1 MSEFPLLPWLAL
13 REPLDAA
20 SRSAALTRAVVDA
33 LPRDRPLRIVDLGCG
48 TGSNVRYLQRFLPGA
63 HEWLLVDKDPT
74 VLAVARV
81 SLEAVLYDDGRHA
94 AAVGNGLQTVPHETR
109 QLDLGAR
116 DAPEIFA
123 GRDLVTASALL
134 DLVSAEFLTW
144 LAGRCREN
152 GGVALF
158 TLTYTGRSIS
168 TPAEPEDDEM
178 CVLLNRHQQQSDKG
192 FGPMA
197 GPDAV
202 ACAERVFAA
211 AGYRVRREPSD
222 WQIAPEARELQ
233 RLLIEGWA
241 DAAREMAPRD
251 SARIDDWLARR
262 LAHVDAGRS
271 RIVVS
276 HEDLLA
282 VPLG

>member
-20 SRSAALTRAVVDA
+20 SRSTALTRAAVDA
-33 LPRDRPLRIVDLGCG
+33 LPRDRRLRIVDLGCG

-63 HEWLLVDKDPT
+63 HEWLLVDKDPS
-74 VLAVARV
+74 VLA
-81 SLEAVLYDDGRHA
+81 HA
-94 AAVGNGLQTVPHETR
+94 PGDTR

-144 LAGRCREN
+144 LAGQCRVN
-152 GGVALF
+152 GAVGLF
-158 TLTYTGRSIS
+158 TLTYSGRSTS

-197 GPDAV
+197 GPEAV
-202 ACAERVFAA
+202 ACAERAFAA
-211 AGYRVRREPSD
+211 AGYRLRREPSD
-222 WQIAPEARELQ
+222 WRIAPEARELQ

-241 DAAREMAPRD
+241 DAAREMTPLD
-251 SARIDDWLARR
+251 VARVDDWLARR
-262 LAHVDAGRS
+262 LAHVAAGRS

-282 VPLG
+282 VPHG

>member
-1 MSEFPLLPWLAL
+1 MSEFPLIPWLAL

-20 SRSAALTRAVVDA
+20 SRSVALTRAVVDA
-33 LPRDRPLRIVDLGCG
+33 LPHDRPLRIVDLGCG
-48 TGSNVRYLQRFLPGA
+48 TGSNVRYLQQSLPGA
-63 HEWLLVDKDPT
+63 HDWLLVDKDPS
-74 VLAVARV
+74 VLA
-81 SLEAVLYDDGRHA
+81 HA
-94 AAVGNGLQTVPHETR
+94 PGQTR

-144 LAGRCREN
+144 LAGQCRKN
-152 GGVALF
+152 GAVALF
-158 TLTYTGRSIS
+158 TLTYTGRSTS

-178 CVLLNRHQQQSDKG
+178 CALLNRHQQQNDKG

-202 ACAERVFAA
+202 ACAERAFAA

-222 WQIAPEARELQ
+222 WHIAPEARELQ
-233 RLLIEGWA
+233 RLLIGGWA
-241 DAAREMAPRD
+241 DAAREMTPRD

-276 HEDLLA
+276 HEDLA
-282 VPLG
+282 AFP

>member
-20 SRSAALTRAVVDA
+20 SRSTALTHAVVDA
-33 LPRDRPLRIVDLGCG
+33 LPRNRPLRIVDLGCG
-48 TGSNVRYLQRFLPGA
+48 TGSNVRYLRRSLPGA
-63 HEWLLVDKDPT
+63 HEWLLVDAELS
-74 VLAVARV
+74 VLRVAR
-81 SLEAVLYDDGRHA
+81 D
-94 AAVGNGLQTVPHETR
+94 GLQSGPCTAEFETR

-134 DLVSAEFLTW
+134 DLVSAEYLTW

-152 GGVALF
+152 GAVALF
-158 TLTYTGRSIS
+158 ALTYTGRSTS

-202 ACAERVFAA
+202 ACAERAFAA
-211 AGYRVRREPSD
+211 AGYRVRRERSA
-222 WQIAPEARELQ
+222 WHIAPEARELQ

-241 DAAREMAPRD
+241 DAAREMTPPD

-262 LAHVDAGRS
+262 LAHVAAGRS
-271 RIVVS
+271 RIVVA
-276 HEDLLA
+276 HEDLLV

>member
-1 MSEFPLLPWLAL
+1 MSLTQWLAL

-20 SRSAALTRAVVDA
+20 SRSTALTRAVAEA
-33 LPRDRPLRIVDLGCG
+33 LPRDRLLRIVDLGCG

-63 HEWLLVDKDPT
+63 HEWLLVDADPS
-74 VLAVARV
+74 VLA
-81 SLEAVLYDDGRHA
+81 HA
-94 AAVGNGLQTVPHETR
+94 PGDVR

-116 DAPEIFA
+116 DAPEIFV

-134 DLVSAEFLTW
+134 DLVSAEYLTW
-144 LAGRCREN
+144 LAGQCREN
-152 GGVALF
+152 GAVALF
-158 TLTYTGRSIS
+158 TLTYTGRSTS

-202 ACAERVFAA
+202 ACAERAFAA
-211 AGYRVRREPSD
+211 VGYHVRREPSD
-222 WQIAPEARELQ
+222 WHIASDACELQ

-241 DAAREMAPRD
+241 DAAREMTPRD
-251 SARIDDWLARR
+251 SGRIDDWLARR
-262 LAHVDAGRS
+262 LAHVAAGRL

-282 VPLG
+282 VPHG

>member
-1 MSEFPLLPWLAL
+1 MSEFPLLSWLAL

-20 SRSAALTRAVVDA
+20 SRSAALTRAVVDV

-63 HEWLLVDKDPT
+63 HEWLVVDKDPS
-74 VLAVARV
+74 VLA
-81 SLEAVLYDDGRHA
+81 HA
-94 AAVGNGLQTVPHETR
+94 PGDTR
-109 QLDLGAR
+109 QLDLGAQG
-116 DAPEIFA
+116 APEIFA

-134 DLVSAEFLTW
+134 DLVSEEFLTW
-144 LAGRCREN
+144 LAGQCREN
-152 GGVALF
+152 GAVALF
-158 TLTYTGRSIS
+158 TLTYTGRSTS
-168 TPAEPEDDEM
+168 TPAEPEDDEI
-178 CVLLNRHQQQSDKG
+178 CVLLNQHQHHSDKG
-192 FGPMA
+192 FGPMV

-202 ACAERVFAA
+202 ACAARAFAA

-222 WQIAPEARELQ
+222 WHIAPAARELQ

-241 DAAREMAPRD
+241 DAAREMMPRD

-262 LAHVDAGRS
+262 LAHLDAGRS
-271 RIVVS
+271 RIVIS